1 MAASATQAAQQVQGQ
16 SHLPSPGHPRGSQD
30 AHSPTDHQAF
40 FVLSSQDIQAAIIGV
55 WKECWPG
62 KEERRI
68 KRELP
73 PALGTPKDA
82 EWLHCRIPFSSLLQ
96 SESLQDLT
104 FPGHLQHWI
113 WQEITPTLV
122 SPETPHSHPVP
133 ICQAG
138 RCPACLKE
146 LLLSCLPLRFPSIS
160 LHASVCSRVE
170 SSSALQPGASS
181 SSSPCAKCQH
191 QGQGKVMPW
200 HGLGISFL
208 CGSPFLL
215 LLHQLS
221 GSLLHCPAARGDDTH
236 SATYT
241 GTCRMGSERE

>member
-82 EWLHCRIPFSSLLQ
+82 EWLHYRIPFSSLLQ
-96 SESLQDLT
+96 SESLQDST

-122 SPETPHSHPVP
+122 SPGTPHSHPVP

-138 RCPACLKE
+138 GCPACLKDSSLAVLPAPE
-146 LLLSCLPLRFPSIS
+146 LSGRFPSIS
-160 LHASVCSRVE
+160 LHAGVRVVE
-170 SSSALQPGASS
+170 SRAPRLCSQGPAPPHHHVPSASTR
-181 SSSPCAKCQH
+181 
-191 QGQGKVMPW
+191 V
-200 HGLGISFL
+200 
-208 CGSPFLL
+208 
-215 LLHQLS
+215 
-221 GSLLHCPAARGDDTH
+221 RV
-236 SATYT
+236 
-241 GTCRMGSERE
+241 R

>member
-1 MAASATQAAQQVQGQ
+1 MQGQ

-104 FPGHLQHWI
+104 FPGHLQHWS

-146 LLLSCLPLRFPSIS
+146 LLLSCLPLSFQGDFPQFLSMP
-160 LHASVCSRVE
+160 VCVVE
-170 SSSALQPGASS
+170 SRAPQLCSQGPAPPHHHVPSASTR
-181 SSSPCAKCQH
+181 
-191 QGQGKVMPW
+191 V
-200 HGLGISFL
+200 
-208 CGSPFLL
+208 
-215 LLHQLS
+215 
-221 GSLLHCPAARGDDTH
+221 RV
-236 SATYT
+236 
-241 GTCRMGSERE
+241 R